1 MDRLN
6 GKGSRSRS
14 FLKKRGTGERGFT
27 LIETT
32 IALVVMMIIGLAVAS
47 LFVYAVKFNSGAND
61 RLLALSIAQQRME
74 RLRKTPFFDT
84 VFSTPS
90 STETVT
96 SADKSYSVE
105 TTVCST
111 STCGG
116 SSTLKLVTVKVTPLA
131 ASGDWSAAPIT
142 ITWLRATPAL
152 GSYFQ

>member
-1 MDRLN
+1 MNSTERVGLH
-6 GKGSRSRS
+6 GGS
-14 FLKKRGTGERGFT
+14 LVKRGAEGERGFT

-32 IALVVMMIIGLAVAS
+32 IALVVMMVIGLAVAS

-61 RLLALSIAQQRME
+61 RLLALAIAQQRME

-84 VFSTPS
+84 AFSTPS
-90 STETVT
+90 STETVI

-105 TTVCST
+105 TTVCSS

-116 SSTLKLVTVKVTPLA
+116 SSTLKLITIKVTPVA
-131 ASGDWSAAPIT
+131 ASGQWSGTPIA
-142 ITWLRATPAL
+142 ITWQRATPAV